1 MIKDVIKIMTYQ
13 PCLNLLG
20 DNVGRT
26 VQSYTKSNGQV
37 TILITLKIV
46 LNCLKLDEEARHI
59 NRVIF

>member
-1 MIKDVIKIMTYQ
+1 MTYQ